1 MIPYRTTEPLI
12 VFGATGMLASE
23 LVFLNFACHFSSTLV
38 LHSSSATR
46 LQGLKDEIEE
56 SGFNNDD
63 LHIVVT
69 TDVDEAC
76 SYGGNLF
83 FAKSIRAEKQARE
96 EMLLLN
102 APMAVSVGKAIA
114 RTGGLVRRVVCVSNP
129 SDLMGLLLLVH
140 SGLAPEA
147 VASLSALDTLRLRRT
162 LARRFGVREADLSEA
177 YTLGSHD
184 NSMAPMLHRLRVKGQ
199 SLQDLGYGADEF
211 QTLYKEVRKSG
222 INIYK
227 LRGHTAY
234 QSPAVLSLRMLMA
247 DDDTP
252 FELPFSRYVHSDR
265 YPYSFGSL
273 IGVIDCKG
281 ARHTPTPVD
290 KRDLRGLNL
299 AFASIATQRDRLIK
313 EGFLPDPE
321 TWREELQHKNDLVR
335 LD

>member
-23 LVFLNFACHFSSTLV
+23 LVFLNFACRFSSTVV
-38 LHSSSATR
+38 LHSSSRTR

-56 SGFNNDD
+56 SGFDNDE
-63 LHIVVT
+63 LRILIT
-69 TDVDEAC
+69 TDEDEAC

-83 FAKSIRAEKQARE
+83 FAKSIRAEKQTRE

-114 RTGGLVRRVVCVSNP
+114 RAECPIRRVVCVSNP

-147 VASLSALDTLRLRRT
+147 VTALSALDTLRLRRSV
-162 LARRFGVREADLSEA
+162 ARRFGVRDADLSEA

-199 SLQDLGYGADEF
+199 SLEDLGYGAEDF
-211 QTLYKEVRKSG
+211 QSLYKEVRKGG

-234 QSPAVLSLRMLMA
+234 QSPAVLSLKMLMA

-252 FELPFSRYVHSDR
+252 FRLPFSRYIHSER

-273 IGVIDCKG
+273 DGVIDSKG
-281 ARHTPTPVD
+281 AGHTSTPVD
-290 KRDLRGLNL
+290 KRDLHGLNL
-299 AFASIATQRDRLIK
+299 AFASIASQRDILIK
-313 EGFLPDPE
+313 EGYLPAPE
-321 TWREELQHKNDLVR
+321 TWREELQSKNDLIR